1 MTRQILLNEGW
12 KFSDHFIREMCDPE
26 YDDRMLPDIRIPHTV
41 AITPYHYFDESHYR
55 KISCYRRVL
64 LIDPEWAGKR
74 LFLHFEGIAHTAE
87 VYIDGKLV
95 RTHECGYTAF
105 EAEITELVGQK
116 KEILIAV
123 RVDSTEQQNVPPFG
137 NVVDY
142 MTYGGIYRE
151 VWLAVREQIYLQDVF
166 VAANL
171 PDTFVFDKNN
181 PGLVIAPAELQIQIS
196 LPFSFMD
203 FAEKVLG
210 QNYFIRQTLQRISLQ
225 EQDAAGD
232 AYEQSQLLG
241 TAQVRQETT
250 RTLYRTLPV
259 AIWDVERPALYNLT
273 VELLKGDIIL
283 DRKVTRFGFRNA
295 VFRSEGFYLNGRKYT
310 IRGLN
315 RHQSYP
321 YVGYAMPASMQRL
334 DADIL
339 KKELCV
345 NAVRTSHYPQSHD
358 FIDRCDELG
367 LLVLMEFPGWQYI
380 GNEEWKDQAIVNL
393 KEMILQ
399 YRNHTSIIL
408 WGVRINESSDDDA
421 FYQQTNQIAH
431 RLDPAR
437 QTGGVRAIK
446 KSNLLEDVYTYND
459 FSHNGRNNGCEARKR
474 ITSERNKPYLITEY
488 NGHMFPTKAF
498 DPENRRMEHAIRHA
512 NVLDAVAG
520 QKGIC
525 GSFGWCM
532 FDYNTHKDFG
542 SGDRICYHGVMD
554 MFRNPKLAAAV
565 YRSQG
570 DKDTVLEI
578 SSGMDIG
585 EHAECI
591 RGAVWIFT
599 NADAVRM
606 YRNDN
611 LIKEYTAA
619 DSPYHNLAHGPI
631 LIDDYIGNQLVEK
644 EHFSKAKSERIKELL
659 NAAAMEGLGD
669 IALSVKAKALKA
681 AVRYHM
687 KWEDALRLYNK
698 YIGDWGG
705 KSTSFRFEAV
715 CGGKTVKTVIRE
727 TMQQIFLR
735 AEADHTDLCEKRTY
749 DVALIRIRATD
760 ENGNV
765 LPFCMETVQL
775 ETEGALAI
783 IGPQAVPL
791 RGGMAGTY
799 VKTKR
804 QSGDARLHLSCGSQK
819 ISILFHISCED
830 TGNVM

>member
-1 MTRQILLNEGW
+1 M
-12 KFSDHFIREMCDPE
+12 
-26 YDDRMLPDIRIPHTV
+26 
-41 AITPYHYFDESHYR
+41 
-55 KISCYRRVL
+55 
-64 LIDPEWAGKR
+64 
-74 LFLHFEGIAHTAE
+74 
-87 VYIDGKLV
+87 
-95 RTHECGYTAF
+95 
-105 EAEITELVGQK
+105 
-116 KEILIAV
+116 
-123 RVDSTEQQNVPPFG
+123 
-137 NVVDY
+137 
-142 MTYGGIYRE
+142 
-151 VWLAVREQIYLQDVF
+151 
-166 VAANL
+166 
-171 PDTFVFDKNN
+171 
-181 PGLVIAPAELQIQIS
+181 
-196 LPFSFMD
+196 
-203 FAEKVLG
+203 
-210 QNYFIRQTLQRISLQ
+210 
-225 EQDAAGD
+225 
-232 AYEQSQLLG
+232 
-241 TAQVRQETT
+241 
-250 RTLYRTLPV
+250 
-259 AIWDVERPALYNLT
+259 
-273 VELLKGDIIL
+273 
-283 DRKVTRFGFRNA
+283 
-295 VFRSEGFYLNGRKYT
+295 
-310 IRGLN
+310 
-315 RHQSYP
+315 
-321 YVGYAMPASMQRL
+321 
-334 DADIL
+334 
-339 KKELCV
+339 

-520 QKGIC
+520 QKDIC

-570 DKDTVLEI
+570 DNDTVLEI

-669 IALSVKAKALKA
+669 IALSLKAKALEA

-749 DVALIRIRATD
+749 DVALIRIRAAD

-830 TGNVM
+830 AGNVM

>member
-1 MTRQILLNEGW
+1 M
-12 KFSDHFIREMCDPE
+12 
-26 YDDRMLPDIRIPHTV
+26 
-41 AITPYHYFDESHYR
+41 
-55 KISCYRRVL
+55 
-64 LIDPEWAGKR
+64 IDSGWAGKR

-87 VYIDGKLV
+87 VYIDGKLA

-105 EAEITELVGQK
+105 ETEITELTGQK

-151 VWLAVREQIYLQDVF
+151 VWMTVREQIFLQNIS
-166 VAANL
+166 AAEKL
-171 PDTFVFDKNN
+171 PDTFIFDKNN
-181 PGLVIAPAELQIQIS
+181 PQGLNTPAELQTQIS
-196 LPFSFMD
+196 LSFSHMD
-203 FAEKVLG
+203 FAENVLE
-210 QNYFIRQTLQRISLQ
+210 QNYFIRQTLQRFTLRAG
-225 EQDAAGD
+225 DAAGD
-232 AYEQSQLLG
+232 SYEQSLLLG
-241 TAQVRQETT
+241 TTQVQQEITQ
-250 RTLYRTLPV
+250 TLYQTLPI

-273 VELLKGDIIL
+273 VELVKGDRIL
-283 DRKVTRFGFRNA
+283 DRKVIRFGFRSA
-295 VFRSEGFYLNGRKYT
+295 VFRSDGFYLNGRKYV

-345 NAVRTSHYPQSHD
+345 NAVRTSHYPQSQD

-380 GNEEWKDQAIVNL
+380 GNEEWKEQAIVNL

-399 YRNHTSIIL
+399 YRSHASIIL
-408 WGVRINESSDDDA
+408 WGVRINESLDDND

-431 RLDPAR
+431 RLDPTR
-437 QTGGVRAIK
+437 QTGGVRASK

-459 FSHNGRNNGCEARKR
+459 FSHNGRNKGCETKKR
-474 ITSERNKPYLITEY
+474 IVSERNKPYLITEY

-498 DPENRRMEHAIRHA
+498 DQEDRRMEHAIRHA

-520 QKGIC
+520 EPDIC

-565 YRSQG
+565 YKSQG
-570 DKDTVLEI
+570 EREPVLEI

-606 YRNDN
+606 YRNDT

-619 DSPYHNLAHGPI
+619 DSPYHHLAHGPI
-631 LIDDYIGNQLVEK
+631 RIDDYIGNQLMEK
-644 EHFSKAKSERIKELL
+644 EHYSKAKSDAVKELL
-659 NAAAMEGLGD
+659 NAAAMEGIGD
-669 IALSVKAKALKA
+669 IAFGIRAKAIVA
-681 AVRYHM
+681 ALRYHL
-687 KWEDALRLYNK
+687 KWEDALLLYNK

-715 CGGKTVKTVIRE
+715 CGGKTVRTVIKK
-727 TMQQIFLR
+727 TAQQMYLR
-735 AEADHTDLCEKRTY
+735 AEADHTELCEKRTY
-749 DVALIRIRATD
+749 DVALIRICATD

-783 IGPQAVPL
+783 IGPQTVPL
-791 RGGMAGTY
+791 RGGMTGTY
-799 VKTKR
+799 VKTEK
-804 QSGDARLHLSCGSQK
+804 QSGDAMLHICCGSRK
-819 ISILFHISCED
+819 ISVLFHISCED
-830 TGNVM
+830 AGNAR